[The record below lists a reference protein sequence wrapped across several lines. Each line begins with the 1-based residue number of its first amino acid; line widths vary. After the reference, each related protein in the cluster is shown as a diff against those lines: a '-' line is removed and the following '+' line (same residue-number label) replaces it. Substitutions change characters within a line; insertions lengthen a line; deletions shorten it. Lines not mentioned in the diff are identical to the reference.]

1 MIAILGV
8 DWFWSAWL
16 AVVAIVELLV
26 AILGLPDLA
35 PSWLYPVPIY
45 VAAAGIQ
52 INKAAAGPSG
62 ARRGHGRPRRR
73 GPTPARR

>member
-26 AILGLPDLA
+26 AILGL
-35 PSWLYPVPIY
+35 
-45 VAAAGIQ
+45 
-52 INKAAAGPSG
+52 
-62 ARRGHGRPRRR
+62 R
-73 GPTPARR
+73 